1 MARPGVGRPCVWRII
16 SLVLCLLIVNPC
28 ISAAQ
33 ENAVGEYE
41 LKAAILYNLTNFV
54 EWPASAY
61 PDSSAPTILCV
72 LGHDPFGGVLTN
84 SIPKEAGKGRP
95 VVVRRV
101 QPGKEIRD
109 CHVLYISSS
118 EKKTVGQIF
127 STLKGTNVLTVGEM
141 SQFALNGGMIQFT
154 LIDRQVQFEINLD
167 AAAHGGLKIS
177 SRLLALAR
185 LVHEQSSGLEG
196 KKLSHPAQPLELVNS
211 PLPFSEF
218 RTPTWAESGEN

>member
-1 MARPGVGRPCVWRII
+1 MGILSVKPYIAT
-16 SLVLCLLIVNPC
+16 
-28 ISAAQ
+28 AQ

-61 PDSSAPTILCV
+61 PDSSAPTVLCV
-72 LGHDPFGGVLTN
+72 LGRDPFGGALTS
-84 SIPKEAGKGRP
+84 SIPKEGGKSRP

-101 QPGKEIRD
+101 QPGKDIRD

-118 EKKTVGQIF
+118 EKKAVGQIF

-154 LIDRQVQFEINLD
+154 LIDRQVQFDINLD
-167 AAAHGGLKIS
+167 AASHGGLKIS

-185 LVHEQSSGLEG
+185 IVHEQSSGWEG
-196 KKLSHPAQPLELVNS
+196 KKLSHSAQSLEFVNS
-211 PLPFSEF
+211 PIPFSEF
-218 RTPTWAESGEN
+218 RTPTWADSDQN

>member
-1 MARPGVGRPCVWRII
+1 LLVVW
-16 SLVLCLLIVNPC
+16 LLSINPY
-28 ISAAQ
+28 ITVAQ

-61 PDSSAPTILCV
+61 PDSIAPTILCV
-72 LGHDPFGGVLTN
+72 LGRDPFGGLLTN
-84 SIPKEAGKGRP
+84 SIPQEGGKGRP

-118 EKKTVGQIF
+118 ERKTASQIF

-154 LIDRQVQFEINLD
+154 LIDKQVQFDINLD
-167 AAAHGGLKIS
+167 AASNGGLKIS

-196 KKLSHPAQPLELVNS
+196 KKLSHSAQPLELVNS
-211 PLPFSEF
+211 PFPFSEF
-218 RTPTWAESGEN
+218 RTPTWAESDGN

>member
-1 MARPGVGRPCVWRII
+1 LLVVGILSVKPYI
-16 SLVLCLLIVNPC
+16 
-28 ISAAQ
+28 ATAQ

-72 LGHDPFGGVLTN
+72 LGRDPFGGLLTN
-84 SIPKEAGKGRP
+84 SVPKEGGKGRP

-101 QPGKEIRD
+101 QPGKDIRD

-118 EKKTVGQIF
+118 EKKAVGQIF

-154 LIDRQVQFEINLD
+154 LLDKQVQFDINLD
-167 AAAHGGLKIS
+167 AATHGGLQIS

-185 LVHEQSSGLEG
+185 IVHPQSSGLEG
-196 KKLSHPAQPLELVNS
+196 KKLSPPAQSLELANS
-211 PLPFSEF
+211 PLLFSQF
-218 RTPTWAESGEN
+218 WTPMWAESDPD

>member
-1 MARPGVGRPCVWRII
+1 M
-16 SLVLCLLIVNPC
+16 CLLSANPY
-28 ISAAQ
+28 ITVAQ

-72 LGHDPFGGVLTN
+72 LGRDPFGGALAS
-84 SIPKEAGKGRP
+84 SISKEGGKGRP
-95 VVVRRV
+95 VDVRHV
-101 QPGKEIRD
+101 QPGKDIRE

-118 EKKTVGQIF
+118 ERKAVGQIF

-141 SQFALNGGMIQFT
+141 SQFAVNGGMIQFT
-154 LIDRQVQFEINLD
+154 LVDKQVQFEINVD
-167 AAAHGGLKIS
+167 AASHGDVKIS

-185 LVHEQSSGLEG
+185 IVHEQSSGL
-196 KKLSHPAQPLELVNS
+196 
-211 PLPFSEF
+211 
-218 RTPTWAESGEN
+218 

>member
-1 MARPGVGRPCVWRII
+1 MVCW
-16 SLVLCLLIVNPC
+16 LIA
-28 ISAAQ
+28 SSYRTAAQ

-61 PDSSAPTILCV
+61 PDSNAPTLLCV
-72 LGHDPFGGVLTN
+72 LGRDPFGGALTS
-84 SIPKEAGKGRP
+84 SIPKEGGKGRP

-118 EKKTVGQIF
+118 ERKTVGQIF

-154 LIDRQVQFEINLD
+154 LLDRQVQFDVNLD
-167 AAAHGGLKIS
+167 ASSRGELKIS

-185 LVHEQSSGLEG
+185 IVHEQSSGL
-196 KKLSHPAQPLELVNS
+196 
-211 PLPFSEF
+211 
-218 RTPTWAESGEN
+218 

>member
-1 MARPGVGRPCVWRII
+1 VG
-16 SLVLCLLIVNPC
+16 LLIVNPF
-28 ISAAQ
+28 ITAAQ

-61 PDSSAPTILCV
+61 PDSTAPTIVCV
-72 LGHDPFGGVLTN
+72 LGRDPFGGALTN
-84 SIPKEAGKGRP
+84 SIPKEGGKSRP

-101 QPGKEIRD
+101 QPGNEIRD

-118 EKKTVGQIF
+118 ERKTVGQIL
-127 STLKGTNVLTVGEM
+127 STLKGSNVLTVGEM

-154 LIDRQVQFEINLD
+154 LIDRQVQFDINLD
-167 AAAHGGLKIS
+167 AATHGGLKLS

-185 LVHEQSSGLEG
+185 LVHEQNSGLEG
-196 KKLSHPAQPLELVNS
+196 KKLSHPAQSLELVNS
-211 PLPFSEF
+211 PPPFSEF
-218 RTPTWAESGEN
+218 RTPTWAVSDVN